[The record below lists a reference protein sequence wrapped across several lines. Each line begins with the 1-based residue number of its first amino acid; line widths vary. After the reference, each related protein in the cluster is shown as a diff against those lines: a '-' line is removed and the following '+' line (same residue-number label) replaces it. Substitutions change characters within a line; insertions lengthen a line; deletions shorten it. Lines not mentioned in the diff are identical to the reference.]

1 MTISDINVD
10 EALERVRQQLK
21 EDQTVS
27 PSLRAAIDVLMLL
40 VKLMADR
47 LATSSRNS
55 SKPPSQDP
63 NRQRRS
69 RAKGERRPGGQPGH
83 EGKTLAPVTDPDEVV
98 KLRVDRRQ
106 LPKGRSYRP
115 VGVETR
121 QVQDIV
127 IQAVVTEYQAE
138 VLEDDQG
145 QRYVAPFPEGVTRPI
160 QYGPRLKAHVVYLSQ
175 YQLLPYT
182 RIRELLTSQCGLS
195 LSTGTLFAFN
205 QEAYQ
210 RAEAFAEWVIPALRE
225 AATVHA
231 DETGMQ
237 VGGKRYW
244 LHSASNEALTWL
256 APHPKRGQEAM
267 DAIGVLPFVRGVL
280 VHDHWKPY
288 YRYPDCRHALCNA
301 HHLRELTAAWEN
313 DGQAWAK
320 ALHDL
325 LLEMHRAVE
334 AADGCLSAD
343 ETRAWRQRYRDCL
356 AKGDA
361 ECPPPVKPPPGTRG
375 RAKRTKPRNL
385 LERLQAYED
394 DVLRFLDDPAAPFTN
409 NQGERDLRMTKVQ
422 QKISGCF
429 RSWEGAEIFC
439 RMRSFLSTAVKQGV
453 AAHTALEQLFA
464 GEVPAFMQ
472 QEAPTQPTGA
482 E

>member
-21 EDQTVS
+21 EDHTVS

-83 EGKTLAPVTDPDEVV
+83 EGKTLAPVTDPDEIVS
-98 KLRVDRRQ
+98 LRVDRRT
-106 LPKGRSYRP
+106 LPKGRTYRS
-115 VGVETR
+115 VGIETR

-127 IQAVVTEYQAE
+127 IQAVVTEYRAE
-138 VLEDDQG
+138 VLEDDLG
-145 QRYVAPFPEGVTRPI
+145 RRHVAPFPDGVTRPI

-175 YQLLPYT
+175 YQLLPYA
-182 RIRELLTSQCGLS
+182 RIQALLASQCDLS

-210 RAEAFAEWVIPALRE
+210 RAEAFAEWAIPALRQ

-244 LHSASNEALTWL
+244 LHSASNDALTYL
-256 APHPKRGQEAM
+256 APHAKRGQEAM
-267 DAIGVLPFVRGVL
+267 DAIGILPYVQGVL

-288 YRYPDCRHALCNA
+288 YRYADCRHALCNA

-313 DGQAWAK
+313 DHQKWAK

-325 LLEMHRAVE
+325 LLAQLLLLPFGKLLGEGRELVVAYDLGVVGAARAV
-334 AADGCLSAD
+334 
-343 ETRAWRQRYRDCL
+343 
-356 AKGDA
+356 
-361 ECPPPVKPPPGTRG
+361 
-375 RAKRTKPRNL
+375 
-385 LERLQAYED
+385 
-394 DVLRFLDDPAAPFTN
+394 
-409 NQGERDLRMTKVQ
+409 
-422 QKISGCF
+422 
-429 RSWEGAEIFC
+429 
-439 RMRSFLSTAVKQGV
+439 GV
-453 AAHTALEQLFA
+453 AELEETLGREILVNERGDG
-464 GEVPAFMQ
+464 GEVPIFVPCRRVQ
-472 QEAPTQPTGA
+472 FLEVVLDHPLHEVVVHELREVVLHGLGEVEVHKPK
-482 E
+482 

>member
-21 EDQTVS
+21 EDRTVS

-69 RAKGERRPGGQPGH
+69 RANGQRRPGGQPGH
-83 EGKTLAPVTDPDEVV
+83 EGKTLEPVADPDEIVR
-98 KLRVDRRQ
+98 LRVDRRQ
-106 LPKGRSYRP
+106 LPRGRTYRS

-127 IQAVVTEYQAE
+127 IQAVVTEFQAE

-145 QRYVAPFPEGVTRPI
+145 RRYVAPFPEGVTRPI

-175 YQLLPYT
+175 YQLLPYA
-182 RIRELLTSQCGLS
+182 RIRELLTAQCGRS
-195 LSTGTLFAFN
+195 LSTATLFAFN

-210 RAEAFAEWVIPALRE
+210 RAESIAEWVSAALRQ
-225 AATVHA
+225 APTVHA

-244 LHSASNEALTWL
+244 LHSASNDALTWL

-267 DAIGVLPFVRGVL
+267 DAIGVLPHVRGVM
-280 VHDHWKPY
+280 VHDHWRPS
-288 YRYPDCRHALCNA
+288 YRYSDCRHALCNA
-301 HHLRELTAAWEN
+301 HHLRELTGVWEN
-313 DGQAWAK
+313 DQQAWAK
-320 ALHDL
+320 SLHDL
-325 LLEMHRAVE
+325 LLDMHHAVD
-334 AADGCLSAD
+334 AAGGRLSAD
-343 ETRAWRQRYRDCL
+343 EAQRWRARYRHCL
-356 AKGDA
+356 AEGDA
-361 ECPPPVKPPPGTRG
+361 ECPPPAQPPPGTRG
-375 RAKRTKPRNL
+375 RAKRTKARNL

-394 DVLRFLDDPAAPFTN
+394 DVLRFLEDPAAPFTN
-409 NQGERDLRMTKVQ
+409 HQGERDLRMTKVQ
-422 QKISGCF
+422 QKVSGCF
-429 RSWEGAEIFC
+429 RAWEGAEIFC
-439 RMRSFLSTAVKQGV
+439 RMRSFLSTAVKQGL

-464 GEVPAFMQ
+464 GEVPAFMRQ
-472 QEAPTQPTGA
+472 DDLDQAA
-482 E
+482 

>member
-1 MTISDINVD
+1 MTISEINVD
-10 EALERVRQQLK
+10 DALERVRQQLK
-21 EDQTVS
+21 DDQTVS
-27 PSLRAAIDVLMLL
+27 PSLRAAINVLMLL

-83 EGKTLAPVTDPDEVV
+83 EGKTLAPVADPDEVV
-98 KLRVDRRQ
+98 KLRVDHRQ
-106 LPKGRSYRP
+106 LPKGCIYRT
-115 VGVETR
+115 VGIESR

-127 IQAVVTEYQAE
+127 IQSVVTEYQAE

-145 QRYVAPFPEGVTRPI
+145 QRHVAPFPEGVTRPI
-160 QYGPRLKAHVVYLSQ
+160 QYGPRLKAPAVYLSQ
-175 YQLLPYT
+175 YQLLPYA
-182 RIRELLTSQCGLS
+182 RIRELLTSQYGLS
-195 LSTGTLFAFN
+195 LSTGTLFAFK

-210 RAEAFAEWVIPALRE
+210 RAEPFAEWVIPALRE

-231 DETGMQ
+231 DETGIQ
-237 VGGKRYW
+237 VGSKRYW

-267 DAIGVLPFVRGVL
+267 DAIGVLPFVQGVL
-280 VHDHWKPY
+280 GHDHWKPY
-288 YRYPDCRHALCNA
+288 YRYSDCRHALCNA

-320 ALHDL
+320 TLHDQL
-325 LLEMHRAVE
+325 LAMNRAVDE
-334 AADGCLSAD
+334 AGGSLSAD
-343 ETRAWRQRYRDCL
+343 EAQAWQQRYRDCL
-356 AKGDA
+356 AGGEA
-361 ECPPPVKPPPGTRG
+361 ECPPPAKSPPGTRG
-375 RAKRTKPRNL
+375 RVKRTKSRNL
-385 LERLQAYED
+385 LERLRTYED

-429 RSWEGAEIFC
+429 RSWDGAEIFC
-439 RMRSFLSTAVKQGV
+439 RMRSFLSTAVKQGL
-453 AAHTALEQLFA
+453 AAHTALEQLFT
-464 GEVPAFMQ
+464 GEVPTFMRQ
-472 QEAPTQPTGA
+472 DEQDQAA
-482 E
+482 

>member
-10 EALERVRQQLK
+10 DALERVRQQLK
-21 EDQTVS
+21 DDQTVS

-40 VKLMADR
+40 VKLMAER

-63 NRQRRS
+63 HRQRRS

-83 EGKTLAPVTDPDEVV
+83 EGKTLAPVADPDEVI

-106 LPKGRSYRP
+106 LPKGRTYRT
-115 VGVETR
+115 VGIERR

-127 IQAVVTEYQAE
+127 IQSVVTEYQAE

-145 QRYVAPFPEGVTRPI
+145 QRHVAPFPAGVTRPI
-160 QYGPRLKAHVVYLSQ
+160 QYGPRLKAHAVYLSQ
-175 YQLLPYT
+175 YQLLPYA

-210 RAEAFAEWVIPALRE
+210 RADPFAEWVIPALRD

-244 LHSASNEALTWL
+244 QHSASNEALTWL

-267 DAIGVLPFVRGVL
+267 DAIGVLPFVQGVL

-288 YRYPDCRHALCNA
+288 YRYSDCRHALCNA

-313 DGQAWAK
+313 AGQAWAK
-320 ALHDL
+320 ALHDQL
-325 LLEMHRAVE
+325 LAMRRAVE
-334 AADGCLSAD
+334 AAGGCLSAD
-343 ETRAWRQRYRDCL
+343 EAQAWRQRYRDCL
-356 AKGDA
+356 AAGEA
-361 ECPPPVKPPPGTRG
+361 ECPPPAKPPPGTRG
-375 RAKRTKPRNL
+375 RVKRTKSRNL
-385 LERLQAYED
+385 LERLRTYED

-409 NQGERDLRMTKVQ
+409 NQVERDLRMTKVQ

-429 RSWEGAEIFC
+429 RAWEGAEIFC
-439 RMRSFLSTAVKQGV
+439 RMRSFLSTAVKQGM

-464 GEVPAFMQ
+464 GEVPTFMRQ
-472 QEAPTQPTGA
+472 DEQEQAA
-482 E
+482 